1 MVVMISGTTNGYSQD
16 GSDAVS
22 NEIIIGG
29 FAKNT
34 MAHIVLIGWTFSF
47 PSGDTPICQ
56 MYLYLQQ
63 PITGSWQN
71 AQDIMI
77 QNDGTVHARYYV
89 GIGSQNRNNPFNFM
103 ITFLVIGEEPTT

>member
-1 MVVMISGTTNGYSQD
+1 MVVMTSGTANGYSQD

-34 MAHIVLIGWTFSF
+34 IAHIVLIGWTFNF

-56 MYLYLQQ
+56 MYLSLQQ

-71 AQDIMI
+71 A
-77 QNDGTVHARYYV
+77 RYH
-89 GIGSQNRNNPFNFM
+89 GSKRWNCSCEILRGYRQSK
-103 ITFLVIGEEPTT
+103 